1 MKQKKM
7 TKILFILCAMFML
20 SACNSKIEITEI
32 NQPRTETCARSFDA
46 WKVSGIYAEY
56 IIEKTVEQDK
66 NAALQLVEKIEEQ
79 EREILEYIDWKVD
92 NPISVWIVNTDI
104 VGTGNITDSYVLDK
118 KIITGKEQIENGE
131 YFATYVKKATGIQN
145 SWIAYGITGTVTEK
159 EATKDSG
166 KELARYYENTED
178 MRILGLADTR
188 FLSGI
193 CSEEEIQIAKK
204 TAISFYT
211 YWKEQQGTDDI
222 KKLGE
227 SLKGKNLTEEKN
239 NWLTSIGVKKEYAY
253 PYEGLYDITVGIS
266 KKYSKGISASGT
278 YANYEIKLQDD
289 SAYFMSSVENVERF
303 LYENQK
309 GAKELHDYLGKAENS
324 NLLHLDRKASYI
336 IEEKNNSY
344 QELGG
349 YTDISTGEITIDSPY
364 VLYCHLHE
372 LTHLWSQAKQQDST
386 MDKIWF
392 GEGFACYGALQ
403 VKEYC
408 GIDIGSFKDAD
419 FLWCQA
425 KMLESAGIK
434 EAKDILEL
442 YGQLGGS
449 MEEDKFDH
457 ILFNNVYVYSNVEK
471 YGLEEAVQRYGYPY
485 YESFITYLIEN
496 YSLEDVI
503 EVVTNHH
510 TLEEIFE
517 KNFEELQQEWLR
529 NLIQ

>member
-7 TKILFILCAMFML
+7 TKILLILCIMFML

-32 NQPRTETCARSFDA
+32 IQPRTETCARSFDA

-56 IIEKTVEQDK
+56 IIEKNVEQDK

-79 EREILEYIDWKVD
+79 EKEILEYIDWKVD

-104 VGTGNITDSYVLDK
+104 AGTGNITDSYVLDK

-131 YFATYVKKATGIQN
+131 YFATYVKETTGIQN
-145 SWIAYGITGTVTEK
+145 SWLAYGITGTVTEK
-159 EATKDSG
+159 GAMKDRE
-166 KELARYYENTED
+166 KELASYYENAEN
-178 MRILGLADTR
+178 MGILGLADTR
-188 FLSGI
+188 FLSVL
-193 CSEEEIQIAKK
+193 CSADEIQIAKK

-222 KKLGE
+222 KKLEE

-239 NWLTSIGVKKEYAY
+239 NWLNSIGVKKEYAY
-253 PYEGLYDITVGIS
+253 PYEGLYDITAGIS
-266 KKYSKGISASGT
+266 KKYSRGISASGT
-278 YANYEIKLQDD
+278 YADYEMKLQDD
-289 SAYFMSSVENVERF
+289 PGYFMSSVKNVERF
-303 LYENQK
+303 LYENQR
-309 GAKELHDYLGKAENS
+309 GAKELHEYLEKAENS
-324 NLLHLDRKASYI
+324 NLLHLNRNANYI
-336 IEEKNNSY
+336 IEEQNNSY

-349 YTDISTGEITIDSPY
+349 YTDIFTGEITIDSPY

-372 LTHLWSQAKQQDST
+372 LTHLWSQTEQQNST
-386 MDKIWF
+386 IEKIWF

-425 KMLESAGIK
+425 KMLESAGKK
-434 EAKDILEL
+434 EAEDILEL
-442 YGQLGGS
+442 YGQAGGS
-449 MEEDKFDH
+449 LEEDKFDH
-457 ILFNNVYVYSNVEK
+457 TLFNNVYVYSNVEK
-471 YGLEEAVQRYGYPY
+471 YGLEEAVKRYDYSY
-485 YESFITYLIEN
+485 YESFVNYLIEN

-503 EVVTNHH
+503 EVVTNHQ
-510 TLEEIFE
+510 TVEETF
-517 KNFEELQQEWLR
+517 KKSFEELQQEWLE
-529 NLIQ
+529 NLLQ